1 MEAGVC
7 TDQETD
13 GHSVT
18 VSTALCLDSTALLLY
33 YFGSIAEGDPANH
46 FLVIVCT
53 WQEPPQPG
61 TKTAQM
67 QTVRFQL
74 ALVSIIVTHLGQ
86 RFHYGVLVTLQSLGS
101 SRFAF
106 I

>member
-18 VSTALCLDSTALLLY
+18 VSTALCLDSTPLLLY
-33 YFGSIAEGDPANH
+33 YFGSVSEVDSGNH

-53 WQEPPQPG
+53 
-61 TKTAQM
+61 
-67 QTVRFQL
+67 
-74 ALVSIIVTHLGQ
+74 
-86 RFHYGVLVTLQSLGS
+86 
-101 SRFAF
+101 
-106 I
+106 

>member
-1 MEAGVC
+1 MHAAVR

-33 YFGSIAEGDPANH
+33 YFGSITEGDPANH

-61 TKTAQM
+61 TNTAQM

-74 ALVSIIVTHLGQ
+74 ALGQ
-86 RFHYGVLVTLQSLGS
+86 RFHYDVLVTLQSFGI

-106 I
+106 K

>member
-18 VSTALCLDSTALLLY
+18 VSSALCLDSTALLLY

-61 TKTAQM
+61 TNTAQM

-74 ALVSIIVTHLGQ
+74 ALMSIIVTHLG
-86 RFHYGVLVTLQSLGS
+86 VKVSL
-101 SRFAF
+101 
-106 I
+106 